1 MIYIMNLR
9 KIFRLLNNYV
19 NVSFILC
26 FDDRLDYKD
35 APIDKGY
42 DIYLELCSERFCPT
56 EIEEFDEF
64 LIEMGD

>member
-1 MIYIMNLR
+1 MFLASDRTEEVIKAVREYNAYIMNLK

-42 DIYLELCSERFCPT
+42 SIT
-56 EIEEFDEF
+56 
-64 LIEMGD
+64 